1 MNLIS
6 VKLRFNLI
14 LITHKIY
21 LNCIYFFFFFENE
34 DGFLLQPKPTQL
46 FLLIFSVDKLL
57 WVEMLLCMVCAKKH
71 PNHLALGG
79 Y

>member
-21 LNCIYFFFFFENE
+21 LNCIYFFFLKTKMASSSN
-34 DGFLLQPKPTQL
+34 LNPPNS